1 MNTDDL
7 IKQARRIIESTR
19 QSSGAGILSEAMEF
33 FRIYTGDKSTF
44 FKQLSKVD
52 QGWRDESII
61 KYVISNLEAFI
72 RYAENGLLEGISI
85 ERKAQIDVVS
95 DFLGQANTLLDSKE
109 VHPAAPTVIIGAA
122 LEEFLRNWIEEA
134 GLTLGGKNPSLD
146 SYAKALR
153 EKDLITKQ
161 DVKDITSWSGLR
173 NHAAH
178 GEWDEVS
185 DKNRISIML
194 EGVNLFMRKY
204 GEHNT

>member
-7 IKQARRIIESTR
+7 IKQARRIIESG
-19 QSSGAGILSEAMEF
+19 QKNSAPGVLAEAMEF
-33 FRIYTGDKSTF
+33 LRVYAGEKSAF
-44 FKQLSKVD
+44 FKHLNQVNQSWAD
-52 QGWRDESII
+52 AYIME
-61 KYVISNLEAFI
+61 YVVSNLEAFI
-72 RYAENGLLEGISI
+72 RYVESGLLEGISI

-95 DFLGQANTLLDSKE
+95 DFLDQANTLLSSKE

-134 GLTLGGKNPSLD
+134 DLKLAGKKPSLD
-146 SYAKALR
+146 SYSNILR
-153 EKDLITKQ
+153 EAKLITTQ
-161 DVKDITSWSGLR
+161 DSKDITSWGGLR

-185 DKNRISIML
+185 DRNRISIML

-204 GEHNT
+204 GEHNK